1 MKKLL
6 LLLTCIWILSGC
18 TQTTST
24 NRIQTNKE
32 TAGIHEITY
41 NELQDKLHS
50 EDAFILYIGR
60 PDCGDCKEF
69 YPILEDYIASHE
81 GTSVYYLNVKAFR
94 DASRQ
99 EGASKEEIAFF
110 ENIKEELDFTWTPTL
125 KYVSK
130 GIFKDT
136 YTYLSEEYYKIKDES
151 KKEIKKEEF
160 KEEFIAW
167 MDAKFE

>member
-6 LLLTCIWILSGC
+6 LLLTFICILSGC
-18 TQTTST
+18 TQKTST
-24 NRIQTNKE
+24 NRIIKNKE
-32 TAGIHEITY
+32 TAGIHEISYTD
-41 NELQDKLHS
+41 LQDKLTS
-50 EDAFILYIGR
+50 KEAFILYIGR

-69 YPILEDYIASHE
+69 YPLLEDYISSHE
-81 GTSVYYLNVKAFR
+81 GTAVYYLNVKAFR

-99 EGASKEEIAFF
+99 EGATKEEIAFF

-125 KYVSK
+125 KYISANQF
-130 GIFKDT
+130 IDS
-136 YTYLSEEYYKIKDES
+136 YTYLSEEYYEIKDEL
-151 KKEIKKEEF
+151 KKETKKQEY